1 MFLETYGKIKEDQE
15 RRGFIETVP
24 DDVAPSEKLHYIPQ
38 HPVKKD
44 SSTMPIRIVFDCR
57 SSNEC
62 ESLNACLKS
71 IPPILN
77 DLTSILI
84 GFRSSR
90 YAVYHGH

>member
-44 SSTMPIRIVFDCR
+44 SSTMPIRKVFDCSCR

-62 ESLNACLKS
+62 KCLFKEYPS
-71 IPPILN
+71 NIE
-77 DLTSILI
+77 
-84 GFRSSR
+84 
-90 YAVYHGH
+90 